1 MDYTM
6 HVSTKCLVTIPGIL
20 ADADMNVD
28 ALYEM
33 LRGSVGIPS
42 ITLTVKF
49 SDNAPEV
56 MSFNGASGLMDC
68 AEFLK
73 NNIHPFLR
81 LRMQDITEVIAI
93 LEYGK
98 L

>member
-6 HVSTKCLVTIPGIL
+6 HVSTKCWVTIPGIL
-20 ADADMNVD
+20 LDADMNVD

-33 LRGSVGIPS
+33 MRGSVGIPS
-42 ITLTVKF
+42 ITLTLK
-49 SDNAPEV
+49 SEGNAPEV
-56 MSFNGASGLMDC
+56 RVFNGAAGLMDC

-73 NNIHPFLR
+73 KNIHPFLR
-81 LRMQDITEVIAI
+81 LRIQDITEVIAV